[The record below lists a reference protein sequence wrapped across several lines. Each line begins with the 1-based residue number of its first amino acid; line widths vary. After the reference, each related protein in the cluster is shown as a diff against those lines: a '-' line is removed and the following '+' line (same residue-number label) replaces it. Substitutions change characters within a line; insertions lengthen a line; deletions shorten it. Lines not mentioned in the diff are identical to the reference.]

1 MKIGHFHTGSA
12 LFGFHGGL
20 QVTERLEN
28 SMRKK
33 NYIFTNKK
41 HSNRAIM
48 STILGGISLV
58 SLGIVTYLSYSQ
70 GGVMHGGYGVTGV
83 GHHLFPDRT
92 DPGNTDPS
100 GKRYLSYLSRAG
112 NNIKC
117 CCPWRCQL
125 FAVSGKP
132 SVTDILEQ
140 KHWITQQLFR

>member
-1 MKIGHFHTGSA
+1 MW
-12 LFGFHGGL
+12 
-20 QVTERLEN
+20 
-28 SMRKK
+28 KK

-48 STILGGISLV
+48 STILGGLSLV

-83 GHHLFPDRT
+83 LATIYSLIGLILGILTF
-92 DPGNTDPS
+92 